1 MQVRQSS
8 VRGSR
13 PWCPADR
20 THRVHAHGSYH
31 RYAKADGPQT
41 IRIERWLCSVC
52 GGTISVIPDN
62 RLPYR
67 AVDADL
73 AMRWFDH
80 LLHGRAP
87 PPPATEKE
95 RGCLE
100 RALQAFIQHIPE
112 LTRALGQIVR
122 AITPSAAQLWT
133 LLRRGRNLV
142 DILRFLADDFK
153 TSLAGDYACLRQWP
167 VP

>member
-8 VRGSR
+8 VRGDR
-13 PWCPADR
+13 PWCPAGR

-31 RYAKADGPQT
+31 RYAKADGPET

-73 AMRWFDH
+73 TVRWFDH

-87 PPPATEKE
+87 PEKMTEKE
-95 RGCLE
+95 GGCLK
-100 RALQAFIQHIPE
+100 RTFTRFTQHIPR
-112 LTRALGQIVR
+112 LTRALGQIL
-122 AITPSAAQLWT
+122 TTFTTTAAQLWT
-133 LLRRGRNLV
+133 QLRQGRNPGE
-142 DILRFLADDFK
+142 ILRFLADDFK